1 MTTRS
6 RYASI
11 GTAHLGHPKG
21 GMEKVEESTKEYAK
35 SLEKIANDKALKM
48 LTKSER
54 ANLKKIAD
62 LLKNEENEIE
72 DEEAVHGI

>member
-1 MTTRS
+1 MRTRYTS
-6 RYASI
+6 V
-11 GTAHLGHPKG
+11 GTAHLGHPKN
-21 GMEKVEESTKEYAK
+21 EVEESTKEYAK

-62 LLKNEENEIE
+62 LLKNEENET
-72 DEEAVHGI
+72 EEAVHGI

>member
-35 SLEKIANDKALKM
+35 SLEKIANAY
-48 LTKSER
+48 
-54 ANLKKIAD
+54 
-62 LLKNEENEIE
+62 
-72 DEEAVHGI
+72 